1 MSRTWKDRPSRI
13 QSVDPRNFRDSVE
26 FHFCGPRWVA
36 LKSHEEVFTSSWS
49 WFGYESS
56 KEYTRT
62 VVTLWGTEYTEC
74 TLDQSAEH
82 TSSGEWASCRR
93 TPINRIDWN
102 FDYSKTYKNDRKN
115 YNKRV
120 KAQEKNVSKR
130 LRDEYNACGII
141 EEDYIYPP
149 HRAERGWWN

>member
-13 QSVDPRNFRDSVE
+13 QSVDPRNFRNSVE
-26 FHFCGPRWVA
+26 SHFCGPRWVA
-36 LKSHEEVFTSSWS
+36 LKSHEEVYTSRWA

-56 KEYTRT
+56 EERTRT
-62 VVTLWGTEYTEC
+62 VVTLWGTEYKDC

-82 TSSGEWASCRR
+82 TSSGAWGICHR
-93 TPINRIDWN
+93 TPLDRSYWTFTYD
-102 FDYSKTYKNDRKN
+102 KTYKDDRKN
-115 YNKRV
+115 YNKRL